1 MTGSLYEVD
10 DYGEYSYR
18 AWKNL
23 VLPAFVLGIRPIA
36 VFSQLMRNALLEV
49 LNQDYIRTAKSK
61 GLSPFKII
69 YKHALKNA
77 LNPVIT
83 AVSGWFASMLAGAV
97 FVEYIFGW
105 NGLGKEIVNALNTL
119 DLPVIMGA
127 VLTIALT
134 FILINIIVDII
145 YAQLDPKIKF

>member
-10 DYGEYSYR
+10 DFGEYSYR

-69 YKHALKNA
+69 YNMRLKNA
-77 LNPVIT
+77 LIQLLQLYQ
-83 AVSGWFASMLAGAV
+83 G
-97 FVEYIFGW
+97 
-105 NGLGKEIVNALNTL
+105 GL
-119 DLPVIMGA
+119 LPC
-127 VLTIALT
+127 
-134 FILINIIVDII
+134 
-145 YAQLDPKIKF
+145 

>member
-1 MTGSLYEVD
+1 MS
-10 DYGEYSYR
+10 
-18 AWKNL
+18 A
-23 VLPAFVLGIRPIA
+23 
-36 VFSQLMRNALLEV
+36 
-49 LNQDYIRTAKSK
+49 
-61 GLSPFKII
+61 FKII